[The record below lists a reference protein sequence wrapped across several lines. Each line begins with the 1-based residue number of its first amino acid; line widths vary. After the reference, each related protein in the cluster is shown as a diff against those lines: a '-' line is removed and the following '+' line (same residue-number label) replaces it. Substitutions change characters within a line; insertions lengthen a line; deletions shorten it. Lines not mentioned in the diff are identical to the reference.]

1 MIWNI
6 ENDRVVGLGTTND
19 KAREYSYAIVKTTDK
34 RETLLAVCPTK
45 EEAMKVFST
54 MRCLLNMDASEKKSP
69 VASQVVLRRIMKV
82 GTITNGD
89 LSNPRIRWEYMESK
103 IEKIQDVRKYSVA
116 HARKLVKRNL

>member
-6 ENDRVVGLGTTND
+6 ENDKVVGLGTTND

-54 MRCLLNMDASEKKSP
+54 MMPTWMPRRRNL
-69 VASQVVLRRIMKV
+69 VASQVVLRR
-82 GTITNGD
+82 
-89 LSNPRIRWEYMESK
+89 RR
-103 IEKIQDVRKYSVA
+103 
-116 HARKLVKRNL
+116 